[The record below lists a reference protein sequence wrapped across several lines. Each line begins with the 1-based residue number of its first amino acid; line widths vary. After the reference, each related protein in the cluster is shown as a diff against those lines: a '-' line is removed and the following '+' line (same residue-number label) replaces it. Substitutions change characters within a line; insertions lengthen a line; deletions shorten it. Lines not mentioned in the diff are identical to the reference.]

1 MKMQACGKF
10 TLIELLIVI
19 AIIAVLAAMLLPA
32 LNQAKRKARNIQCLG
47 NMRQLSLL
55 LSQYELTAGYCL
67 PTFERATSSSS
78 TMVLGYVLLAR
89 INLINIASWY
99 GNINGFTS
107 PGVVKIAYCPEAST
121 HGQYGDIL
129 FSEHNRTFITLDGIY
144 RGIKAGRQKSPS
156 RVIYGGDTGGPAA
169 SRNRIYY
176 KFNSKAEEIGQM
188 LYMDFRHNEFANL
201 IWMDGHASGEKRNI
215 IPDTATSGNKNRYPW
230 LDSE

>member
-1 MKMQACGKF
+1 MGENKNMKMQAGGKF

-121 HGQYGDIL
+121 HG
-129 FSEHNRTFITLDGIY
+129 
-144 RGIKAGRQKSPS
+144 
-156 RVIYGGDTGGPAA
+156 
-169 SRNRIYY
+169 
-176 KFNSKAEEIGQM
+176 
-188 LYMDFRHNEFANL
+188 
-201 IWMDGHASGEKRNI
+201 
-215 IPDTATSGNKNRYPW
+215 
-230 LDSE
+230 